1 MHAAP
6 DPGDAVQVDQP
17 DAATL
22 ALSGVLTF
30 ATAARAYVEAGRALL
45 AGRQTQLD
53 LAGLTRADSAGLACV
68 LALAARASR
77 AGRSIR
83 VVHWPEGLHAL
94 AEVCDAGDLLDP
106 PTVAI

>member
-6 DPGDAVQVDQP
+6 GPGGTVKVDQP
-17 DAATL
+17 DDGTL

-30 ATAARAYVEAGRALL
+30 ATAARAYVEGGRALL

-53 LAGLTRADSAGLACV
+53 LAGLIRADSAGLACV
-68 LALAARASR
+68 LALTACASR
-77 AGRSIR
+77 AGRRVR

-94 AEVCDAGDLLDP
+94 AEVCDVADLLDP
-106 PTVAI
+106 PAI